1 MQNTGDIDG
10 IPSPSECCPT
20 VIHFWK
26 QEYKQLAADT
36 VFFHFFIEAVFL
48 HELKTV
54 CQISDLLSRMS
65 GAVMSMFSLQNSMLH
80 TFGGA
85 DDNKFRLIM
94 KTVTG
99 GSVLV
104 IVLGIASFMIISG
117 TKKLK
122 RCEDLQ

>member
-1 MQNTGDIDG
+1 
-10 IPSPSECCPT
+10 
-20 VIHFWK
+20 
-26 QEYKQLAADT
+26 
-36 VFFHFFIEAVFL
+36 
-48 HELKTV
+48 
-54 CQISDLLSRMS
+54 MS

-85 DDNKFRLIM
+85 DDEKFRLIM
-94 KTVTG
+94 NTVTG

-122 RCEDLQ
+122 KYEDRQ